1 LVDLILLPETSVFV
15 RYSTVPISPP
25 FDIASPRPEATI
37 PIGQVQRS
45 VLKRHSTGFKVNHLG
60 GISITHWPKEGEPRL
75 IIDGNGKMRPKF
87 LERQMNLSFT
97 AEKDGNIQ
105 RKIRSERLRKYRRTK
120 EKDAFGETAAEP
132 EPPTE
137 LEDAIRQKL
146 WRLGFVA

>member
-1 LVDLILLPETSVFV
+1 
-15 RYSTVPISPP
+15 
-25 FDIASPRPEATI
+25 
-37 PIGQVQRS
+37 
-45 VLKRHSTGFKVNHLG
+45 
-60 GISITHWPKEGEPRL
+60 
-75 IIDGNGKMRPKF
+75 MRPKF